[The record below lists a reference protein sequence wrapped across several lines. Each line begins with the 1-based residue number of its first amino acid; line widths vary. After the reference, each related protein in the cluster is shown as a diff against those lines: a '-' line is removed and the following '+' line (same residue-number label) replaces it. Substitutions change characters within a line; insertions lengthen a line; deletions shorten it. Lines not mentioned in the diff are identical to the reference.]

1 MNNNYYT
8 NFIILKM
15 KKDIYNELLD
25 STLDK
30 SRLKDM
36 IDEYFQKNT
45 IHMIAE
51 DKKYKEEYRP
61 RDKYEKRDNMCL
73 ARVWNC
79 GMGGQCSRRGE
90 YDGFCKSHSEPKT
103 GPGKYDWWMGTI
115 DRDRP
120 WDPVYHTG
128 KVHIWEY

>member
-51 DKKYKEEYRP
+51 DKKYKEGIS
-61 RDKYEKRDNMCL
+61 L
-73 ARVWNC
+73 L
-79 GMGGQCSRRGE
+79 
-90 YDGFCKSHSEPKT
+90 
-103 GPGKYDWWMGTI
+103 I
-115 DRDRP
+115 
-120 WDPVYHTG
+120 
-128 KVHIWEY
+128 I

>member
-1 MNNNYYT
+1 
-8 NFIILKM
+8 M

-90 YDGFCKSHSEPKT
+90 YDGFCKYHSEPKT

-120 WDPVYHTG
+120 ERPIHPNG
-128 KVHIWEY
+128 KHHIWKN